1 MLVKI
6 VSSEFRVEA
15 LGDRWAIY
23 NAAGQKVKI
32 FAKRSGAEDWIASR
46 SVARL
51 PGLTADQA
59 AAQLLK
65 KIDQLNLIWSRTP
78 ESFPSLAIFADV
90 VNRMKVL
97 ASECRKQIGG
107 REIDEPGF

>member
-1 MLVKI
+1 VLVKI

-15 LGDRWAIY
+15 VGDRWAIY
-23 NAAGQKVKI
+23 NATGQKIKT
-32 FAKRSGAEDWIASR
+32 FAKLSGAEDWIASK
-46 SVARL
+46 SVERL
-51 PGLTADQA
+51 PGFTADQT

-78 ESFPSLAIFADV
+78 ESFPALAIFADV

-97 ASECRKQIGG
+97 ASECRRQIGG